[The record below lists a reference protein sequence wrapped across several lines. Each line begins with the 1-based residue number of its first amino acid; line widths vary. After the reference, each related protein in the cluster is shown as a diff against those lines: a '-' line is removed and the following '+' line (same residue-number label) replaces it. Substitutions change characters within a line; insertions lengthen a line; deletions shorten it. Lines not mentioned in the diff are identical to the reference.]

1 MRKIF
6 LKRGRYTSHSWPTLG
21 HMPVLGPAIIFGKCY
36 VEIKFHLSGFQE
48 MGWMPGQH
56 WGSARK
62 DKEERWIRVK
72 NQSFF
77 YQRTGALFLTQRKP
91 VSGALFIQ
99 ILQVPAFV
107 SCSQTLINVYGIHW
121 YCYYGLIRTCFC
133 MFYILLTSSGL
144 FISTKFEIIE
154 RTRLIHIVHFS
165 L

>member
-21 HMPVLGPAIIFGKCY
+21 HMPVSGPAIIFGKCY

-56 WGSARK
+56 WASARK
-62 DKEERWIRVK
+62 DKEERCIKVK

-77 YQRTGALFLTQRKP
+77 YQRTGVLFLTQKKP

-99 ILQVPAFV
+99 ILQVSAFL
-107 SCSQTLINVYGIHW
+107 SLFLLLSHSNKCLQDTLVLLLWVNKD
-121 YCYYGLIRTCFC
+121 
-133 MFYILLTSSGL
+133 MFLYVLYFTNL
-144 FISTKFEIIE
+144 FGSIY
-154 RTRLIHIVHFS
+154 LH
-165 L
+165 

>member
-21 HMPVLGPAIIFGKCY
+21 HMPVSGPAIIFGKCY

-77 YQRTGALFLTQRKP
+77 YQNRSTLPDRKSLCLEP
-91 VSGALFIQ
+91 YSFRFFRYLPSS
-99 ILQVPAFV
+99 LSS
-107 SCSQTLINVYGIHW
+107 SCSQTLINVYRIHW

-133 MFYILLTSSGL
+133 MFYILLTSLDL
-144 FISTKFEIIE
+144 FP
-154 RTRLIHIVHFS
+154 LS
-165 L
+165 LR

>member
-21 HMPVLGPAIIFGKCY
+21 HIPVLGPAIIFGKYY

-72 NQSFF
+72 NQCFF

-91 VSGALFIQ
+91 VSGVLFIQ
-99 ILQVPAFV
+99 ILQVSAFL
-107 SCSQTLINVYGIHW
+107 SLFLLLSNSNKCLGDTLVLLLWLNKD
-121 YCYYGLIRTCFC
+121 
-133 MFYILLTSSGL
+133 MFLYVLYFTNL
-144 FISTKFEIIE
+144 FRSIY
-154 RTRLIHIVHFS
+154 LH
-165 L
+165 

>member
-21 HMPVLGPAIIFGKCY
+21 HMPVSGPAIIFGKCY

-77 YQRTGALFLTQRKP
+77 YQRTGALFLTEKACFWSP
-91 VSGALFIQ
+91 IHSDSLGICLPISLPLALK
-99 ILQVPAFV
+99 L
-107 SCSQTLINVYGIHW
+107 
-121 YCYYGLIRTCFC
+121 
-133 MFYILLTSSGL
+133 
-144 FISTKFEIIE
+144 
-154 RTRLIHIVHFS
+154 
-165 L
+165 